1 MKRVLTFLAVFLVVL
16 TISYLQPVF
25 FPENKTANTNS
36 EYGEHSASHTSLPH
50 EELQAQGFATYIG
63 KDIQELQK
71 EYGEPTEIIP
81 SGFDYDVWVY
91 GTKVQEYF
99 EVNVSKQVIQ
109 AIKAFSQEEQL
120 QPFWVGM
127 SLIDM
132 SELTTIYS
140 NFNFDYQEEHY
151 DIELMEEDM
160 NYYPLVAFD
169 NETFGILHFSQGTG
183 KLEAVTYLN
192 KKTLLSWMPYQLNEG
207 ERLPVAMDTEA
218 DWATINQQK
227 ASHMTRIM
235 NFLRYREYLASYR
248 TDKEQTS
255 GANKALTSFLAHPE
269 EILKN
274 EDRLALWQVEQ
285 EEEISDSVFVLSNE
299 EFQEL
304 MKKSH
309 LENSSGLL
317 STPIYDET
325 FRTLIWWGDAF
336 YHSRFSHK
344 QRESLGVAFSKE
356 NVLVLLKDSN
366 QKTEESDHQ

>member
-1 MKRVLTFLAVFLVVL
+1 MKRVLTFLAVFFVVL
-16 TISYLQPVF
+16 TIGYLQPVF
-25 FPENKTANTNS
+25 FPEDKTANTNS
-36 EYGEHSASHTSLPH
+36 EYGEHAASHTSLPH

-71 EYGEPTEIIP
+71 EYGEPKEIIP

-91 GTKVQEYF
+91 GTKVNEYF

-120 QPFWVGM
+120 QPFWINM

-140 NFNFDYQEEHY
+140 NFNFDYQDMHY

-169 NETFGILHFSQGTG
+169 NETFGILHFSQGTNS
-183 KLEAVTYLN
+183 LEAITYLN

-207 ERLPVAMDTEA
+207 ERLPMVAAADA

-227 ASHMTRIM
+227 AHHMTRIM
-235 NFLRYREYLASYR
+235 NFLRYREYLTSYR
-248 TDKEQTS
+248 SDREQTL
-255 GANKALTSFLAHPE
+255 GANKALESFLAHPE
-269 EILKN
+269 EILN
-274 EDRLALWQVEQ
+274 TEDRLLLWQEDQDEQ
-285 EEEISDSVFVLSNE
+285 ISDAAFVLSNE
-299 EFQEL
+299 EFQAL
-304 MKKSH
+304 MKKNH
-309 LENSSGLL
+309 LENTSGLL
-317 STPIYDET
+317 SAPVYDET

-336 YHSRFSHK
+336 YHSRFSHE

-366 QKTEESDHQ
+366 QKTEESDQQ